1 METKQQFQATTT
13 ENLRLETSSE
23 FHALLIKE
31 TECKSRIYKNRK
43 IMVNSEGDR
52 TKWTLK
58 NWNWIR
64 WNIRRCKNLRK
75 NMVSKQIYQGPIIS
89 AIITQKEIEN
99 TPEISNN
106 DAVDVMMAQTKWNR
120 WNNCSNLPPSLILN
134 LTVVGRLNF
143 KKKVNFFL
151 QNLHMT
157 TISCVECQEFIKK
170 LITAL

>member
-1 METKQQFQATTT
+1 MINDTQT
-13 ENLRLETSSE
+13 
-23 FHALLIKE
+23 LLIKE

-143 KKKVNFFL
+143 KKSQLFFTKFAYDYNFMCRMPGIDQKVDLKN
-151 QNLHMT
+151 HC
-157 TISCVECQEFIKK
+157 ISICIMK
-170 LITAL
+170 LIKLKIIFS